1 MGDDETTFARRVA
14 AKAHL
19 KLKAQR
25 EGRRPVWFGLG
36 MMGTVGWSV
45 AVPGARGGS
54 CSGVH
59 VRLTSKVP
67 VNPVRSRTVRP
78 VNIDKLFANCAR
90 VVPPVAMLPIP
101 ILIPQAILSPG

>member
-25 EGRRPVWFGLG
+25 EGRRPVWFGRG

-45 AVPGARGGS
+45 AVPTLLGCLLGHWWDRRHPGPHSWTLALLVAGLVIG
-54 CSGVH
+54 CANAWHLV
-59 VRLTSKVP
+59 
-67 VNPVRSRTVRP
+67 SREYQAMHDESE
-78 VNIDKLFANCAR
+78 DK
-90 VVPPVAMLPIP
+90 
-101 ILIPQAILSPG
+101 